1 MTTESPL
8 QPPRHVAVPLL
19 RPALAAAL
27 VSVALVALGGAVDG
41 APGAY
46 GAGVGA
52 ALVLGVFGLGAIAVD
67 LVSAVLPAAALLVAL
82 LTYTLQVLAMALAF
96 VVLTR
101 SGLLGEELSRE
112 WLAGAVV
119 AGTLAWLA
127 AHLHSALTAR
137 IPAFEAPSSGTPAG
151 SPVDGPA
158 DAPRDG
164 SEAGAR

>member
-8 QPPRHVAVPLL
+8 QPPRPVAVPLL
-19 RPALAAAL
+19 RPALASAVVCL
-27 VSVALVALGGAVDG
+27 VIVGAGAVVDG
-41 APGAY
+41 APAAS

-52 ALVLGVFGLGAIAVD
+52 ALVLGVFGLGAVAVD
-67 LVSAVLPAAALLVAL
+67 LVSAVLPSAALLIAL

-101 SGLLGEELSRE
+101 SGLLDEQLSRE

-119 AGTLAWLA
+119 AGTVAWLV
-127 AHLHSALTAR
+127 AHLHGALTAR
-137 IPAFEAPSSGTPAG
+137 IPAFEAPRAHSPAEA
-151 SPVDGPA
+151 SA
-158 DAPRDG
+158 DTPRDG

>member
-8 QPPRHVAVPLL
+8 QPPRPAAVPLL
-19 RPALAAAL
+19 RPALAAAVVCL
-27 VSVALVALGGAVDG
+27 ALLGVGSAVGGAP
-41 APGAY
+41 ASS

-67 LVSAVLPAAALLVAL
+67 LVSAVLPSAALLVAL

-101 SGLLGEELSRE
+101 SGLLGEQLSRE

-119 AGTLAWLA
+119 AGTLAWLV
-127 AHLHSALTAR
+127 AHLHGALTAR
-137 IPAFEAPSSGTPAG
+137 ISAFEAPRVHGTAG
-151 SPVDGPA
+151 APTDT
-158 DAPRDG
+158 PRDG